1 MPKIK
6 EKISIVIPCYNDPI
20 YVTRAVDS
28 AVAQDYVDLEIIVV
42 DDGSNSETKA
52 ILRGLEPKMS
62 KLITQENKGPSA
74 ARNTGIALANGE
86 FILVHDSDDYF
97 EPAFCTKAVEVFSR
111 KNDVKA
117 VTCYARWFQ
126 SDRQYR
132 IFKPPGG
139 DLKDFLIQ
147 NATLSNSMFRK
158 KDWEEAGGYDEKMI
172 NGFEDWEF
180 FIRLHANGGKT
191 YVIPEV
197 LFHYR
202 MRKDSLSKKAN
213 SKKYDLLKYI
223 YQKHERLYKSH
234 YSQFVNHLLGR
245 IEQEEREKLKNA
257 DKIEF
262 KLGNRV
268 LQPLRFIKRIIHK

>member
-1 MPKIK
+1 MLNRDN
-6 EKISIVIPCYNDPI
+6 KISIVIPCYNDSAYI
-20 YVTRAVDS
+20 TEAVNS
-28 AVAQDYVDLEIIVV
+28 ALIQDYEDFEIIVV

-52 ILRGLEPKMS
+52 ILRELEPKIT
-62 KLITQENKGPSA
+62 KLITQKNKGPSA
-74 ARNTGIALANGE
+74 ARNAGINAASGE
-86 FILVHDSDDYF
+86 YILVHDSDDYF
-97 EPAFCTKAVEVFSR
+97 EPSFCNRAIEVLQ
-111 KNDVKA
+111 KNENVKA

-126 SDRQYR
+126 SDEKFR
-132 IFKPPGG
+132 IFKPSGG

-158 KDWEEAGGYDEKMI
+158 SDWRQAGGYDEKMI
-172 NGFEDWEF
+172 HGFEDWEF
-180 FIRLHANGGKT
+180 FIRLHADGGET
-191 YVIPEV
+191 YVIPHV

-202 MRKDSLSKKAN
+202 MRKDSVSKKAN

-257 DKIEF
+257 EKIEF
-262 KLGNRV
+262 KIGNQIV
-268 LQPLRFIKRIIHK
+268 QPLRLLKRIFHK